1 MSGYG
6 SNNNVSQNSFF
17 PIKKNINMNA
27 EISKLDEN

>member
-1 MSGYG
+1 MSGSG
-6 SNNNVSQNSFF
+6 SNNYVSQNSFS